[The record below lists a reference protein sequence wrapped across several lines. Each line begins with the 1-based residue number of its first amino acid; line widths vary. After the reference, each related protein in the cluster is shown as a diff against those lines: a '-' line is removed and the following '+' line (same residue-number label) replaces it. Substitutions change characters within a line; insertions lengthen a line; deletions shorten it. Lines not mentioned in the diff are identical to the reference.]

1 MIEVTDYLLFSRY
14 GEIYSKFYQSVI
26 AKHLD
31 VTVVGSYNGL
41 CNGKAQAVMLVL
53 STSGRIHT
61 VESLKDFVPVFRGD
75 LIAGVDYRKLCN
87 TMIPGQRQTHFT
99 GRLAVPNRVIQQNRC
114 QLLQLGAIALYR
126 NPACNSGA

>member
-14 GEIYSKFYQSVI
+14 GEIYAKFYKTVI

-31 VTVVGSYNGL
+31 VTVVGGYDGL

-61 VESLKDFVPVFRGD
+61 VESLKDFLPVFCGD
-75 LIAGVDYRKLCN
+75 FIAGVDY
-87 TMIPGQRQTHFT
+87 
-99 GRLAVPNRVIQQNRC
+99 A
-114 QLLQLGAIALYR
+114 
-126 NPACNSGA
+126 